1 MEPFEP
7 TISKKKN
14 LEDKINISEFIEQ
27 SEWEPILSDIDQLP
41 NFVILDEDM
50 ISIIAHYKP
59 LEKKTVFYLNDIRKT
74 FMMNIFKNLSQKK
87 RIDVK
92 ESKMLTGS
100 QGIGKSYSL
109 NFLAYYLRTCLIKD
123 KIKLVYIK
131 DCSLLNSYGYDAFLY
146 ELSFAFPEENL
157 QWNSLNSDKAM
168 NLIHSFKNCNDQ
180 EYLQWNCL
188 NDNYLAKCLI
198 QSYHDQGYFTIL
210 ICDQLNSL
218 KNSQNFNFDQIFQL
232 DWTLQILSQSA
243 NNYYAPENDK
253 ILKLCSL
260 INFDNIINQNSLQ
273 ELLLKY
279 KKNSQ
284 LLLNKQ
290 ENYEKITGLV
300 GNNPREAFLL
310 LDQPG
315 DLLENKIECYKIKR
329 EPEIYRILNKLVK
342 QLDSEEKYSLAKSIY
357 YMDTNAFI
365 DSLGEPVVILQFM
378 KFFKHKD
385 ELDFYKIESLFPFA
399 SDLIKAFDF
408 NSSSF
413 KKPENYYDL
422 KFDEILNLY
431 RLAINERSRGD
442 LFEKLIILCFQ
453 CAIDQRKEINLN
465 FCLTEHLET
474 EKNINFKV
482 RLIFCF

>member
-1 MEPFEP
+1 MSYLSSDADLLKIRSLEHRMRNPSLKMNLEINKLNMLGPLIYKPRSSSSSPESKENENPDPENLGENVRSLKRKAEQSLEPFEP

-131 DCSLLNSYGYDAFLY
+131 DCSLLNTFGYKAFLN

-310 LDQPG
+310 LD
-315 DLLENKIECYKIKR
+315 
-329 EPEIYRILNKLVK
+329 
-342 QLDSEEKYSLAKSIY
+342 
-357 YMDTNAFI
+357 
-365 DSLGEPVVILQFM
+365 
-378 KFFKHKD
+378 
-385 ELDFYKIESLFPFA
+385 
-399 SDLIKAFDF
+399 
-408 NSSSF
+408 
-413 KKPENYYDL
+413 
-422 KFDEILNLY
+422 
-431 RLAINERSRGD
+431 
-442 LFEKLIILCFQ
+442 
-453 CAIDQRKEINLN
+453 
-465 FCLTEHLET
+465 
-474 EKNINFKV
+474 
-482 RLIFCF
+482 